1 MKRYE
6 DHLILPHWS
15 ERADVSWFA
24 FPITVRPNAP
34 FTRQE
39 LVRWLEDARIETR
52 LLFAGNILKQPGY
65 RNMKCRLVG
74 KLENSDLVMRN
85 SFFIGV
91 YPGLDEV
98 RINYILAKF
107 EEFFANKSSANC

>member
-1 MKRYE
+1 
-6 DHLILPHWS
+6 
-15 ERADVSWFA
+15 
-24 FPITVRPNAP
+24 
-34 FTRQE
+34 
-39 LVRWLEDARIETR
+39 VRWLESARIETR

-65 RNMKCRLVG
+65 RDMRCRLVG

-98 RINYILAKF
+98 HIDYMLDRF
-107 EEFFANKSSANC
+107 EEFFSNF